1 VEFDNWTRVT
11 GNLKRQI
18 QHTLLEVVDN
28 IHFEKH
34 NIIDLDLRTS
44 GIQLS
49 KKSFMNLEIT
59 LFLKNKNEDFKSPIL
74 RNRIK
79 QIISSVYVDD
89 LYTCKYFDLHK
100 TKTEKVKE

>member
-1 VEFDNWTRVT
+1 
-11 GNLKRQI
+11 
-18 QHTLLEVVDN
+18 
-28 IHFEKH
+28 
-34 NIIDLDLRTS
+34 
-44 GIQLS
+44 
-49 KKSFMNLEIT
+49 MNLEIT